1 MIKKLIL
8 YINIIFLLLVSLKGI
23 AQDPSFSQFYA
34 NPLYLNPA
42 LAGSTFTPRLIIN
55 YRNQWPSLDANFVTY
70 SASYDQ
76 FVDNISSSFGIMV
89 NTDRAGDGVLN
100 TSTFSGIYT
109 YTLRIN
115 RHTYLN
121 AGLQASFYQRKLDW
135 EQLIFDDQI
144 NPVQGVV
151 YPTSERPPDNL
162 DVGFLD
168 FSAGLLLGYK
178 DIFYGG
184 LAVHH
189 LTEPYDGFYSDNN
202 SRLNSKF
209 TFHLGGVIDMESR
222 GRRSRRDDALTL
234 SPNIMY
240 QQQETFKQVNIGLY
254 LNRFPFV
261 LGTWY
266 RHNMENPDA
275 FIVMVGFKQ
284 ETFQFG
290 YSYDITVSKLKNVT
304 GGAHE
309 ISFQVRF
316 KNPSSRRRRVQ
327 AIPCPSF

>member
-1 MIKKLIL
+1 MIKKFTI
-8 YINIIFLLLVSLKGI
+8 YFNIAFLVLVSLKGYS
-23 AQDPSFSQFYA
+23 QDPSFSQFYA

-42 LAGSTFTPRLIIN
+42 MTGSNFTPRLTIN
-55 YRNQWPSLDANFVTY
+55 YRNQWPSLDVNFVTY

-76 FVDNISSSFGIMV
+76 YIDNISSSFGIMV

-100 TSTFSGIYT
+100 TSTFSGFYS

-135 EQLIFDDQI
+135 QELIFDDQI
-144 NPVQGVV
+144 NPVQGVI
-151 YPTSERPPDNL
+151 YPTSERMPDNL
-162 DVGFLD
+162 DINFVD
-168 FSAGLLLGYK
+168 FSTGLLLGYK

-184 LAVHH
+184 LAIHH
-189 LTEPYDGFYSDNN
+189 LTEPYDGFYNDNN
-202 SRLNSKF
+202 SRLSSKF
-209 TFHLGGVIDMESR
+209 TLHLGGIIDTERR
-222 GRRSRRDDALTL
+222 GRASRREDALTI
-234 SPNIMY
+234 SPNILY
-240 QQQETFKQVNIGLY
+240 QQHETFKQVNVGLY
-254 LNRFPFV
+254 INRFPFV

-266 RHNMENPDA
+266 RHNIENPDA

-290 YSYDITVSKLKNVT
+290 YSYDITVSKLRNVT

-316 KNPSSRRRRVQ
+316 KNPRMRRRSVDR
-327 AIPCPSF
+327 IPCPSF